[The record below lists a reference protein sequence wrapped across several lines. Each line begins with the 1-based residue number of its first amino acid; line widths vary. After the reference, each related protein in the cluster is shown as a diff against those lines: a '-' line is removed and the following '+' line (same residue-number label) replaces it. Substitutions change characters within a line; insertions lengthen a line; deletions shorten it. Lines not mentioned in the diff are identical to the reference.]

1 MPSHK
6 NLQALRFWLDI
17 FLQQNK
23 HRLVLG
29 ALLAIATALSGIALL
44 ALSGWFITATAV
56 AGAALLLGGI
66 FMLDIYLPGGGIRFF
81 ALSRTVSRYFER
93 LYNHDTVLRQL
104 AKSRVVLF
112 KGLQQL
118 PRSMSK
124 NFSDTDWLS
133 RLTAELDSL
142 DNLYLRLLLPPV
154 ISVIATVF
162 FFGILA
168 IWLPSFAL
176 FTLGLLLL
184 FMAIAL
190 KLFGNA
196 NVTTGSEL
204 AQQFT
209 ETRAEVVAHI
219 DGLAELYASKT
230 TAFNQQPLLKSIEH
244 IYQLESR
251 LQLMQARLQ
260 LGVNTM
266 QAIVFS
272 ALLLSVLVA
281 FVAGTL
287 TGPLAV
293 MFLLGWL
300 GVAELLTGLPLQFSH
315 LGKTVYAAKR
325 LAGFAQ
331 TPAPLSPLT
340 KQVSCIQCDISDHP
354 QIMSSKLQPLSLRLT
369 KQQPWLLLTG
379 VSGSG
384 KSTVAAALAAE
395 HTSPYI
401 TLSINQTDLT
411 AAETQ
416 PYRQAVAY
424 LEQQNAIFADTLRY
438 NLQLGLAPLADADL
452 WQVLRLVELDEW
464 ASALSQGLDTWL
476 GEIGQN
482 LSGGQAR
489 RLTLARLILHNPTLI
504 ILDEPFNGL
513 DSTMAKR
520 IWQNIL
526 PWLQGRFVL
535 LLLHHKPS
543 EFNDIAQFEHKIL
556 HSS

>member
-118 PRSMSK
+118 PRSTSK

-154 ISVIATVF
+154 MSVIATVF

-230 TAFNQQPLLKSIEH
+230 TAFNQQPLIKSIEH

-266 QAIVFS
+266 QAVVFS

-340 KQVSCIQCDISDHP
+340 KQVSCIQCEIFNHP
-354 QIMSSKLQPLSLRLT
+354 QITSSKLQPLSLSLT

-520 IWQNIL
+520 IWRNIL

>member
-190 KLFGNA
+190 RLFGNA
-196 NVTTGSEL
+196 NVTTGREL

-209 ETRAEVVAHI
+209 DTRAEVVAHI

-340 KQVSCIQCDISDHP
+340 KQVSCIQCEIFNHP
-354 QIMSSKLQPLSLRLT
+354 QITSSKLHPLSLRLT

-395 HTSPYI
+395 HTSPHI

-438 NLQLGLAPLADADL
+438 NLQLGLAPLTDADL

-464 ASALSQGLDTWL
+464 ARTLSQGLDTWL
-476 GEIGQN
+476 GDVGQN

-489 RLTLARLILHNPTLI
+489 RLTLARLILHNPMLI

-543 EFNDIAQFEHKIL
+543 DFKDIAQFEHKIL

>member
-118 PRSMSK
+118 PRSTSK
-124 NFSDTDWLS
+124 HFSDTDWLS
-133 RLTAELDSL
+133 RLTAELDSM

-190 KLFGNA
+190 RLFGNA
-196 NVTTGSEL
+196 NVTTGREL

-209 ETRAEVVAHI
+209 DTRAEVVAHI

-354 QIMSSKLQPLSLRLT
+354 QITSSKLHPLSLRLT

-395 HTSPYI
+395 HTSPHI

-438 NLQLGLAPLADADL
+438 NLQLGLAPLTDADL

-464 ASALSQGLDTWL
+464 ARTLSQGLDTWL
-476 GEIGQN
+476 GDVGQN

-489 RLTLARLILHNPTLI
+489 RLTLARLILHNPMLI

-543 EFNDIAQFEHKIL
+543 DFKDIAQFEHKIL

>member
-154 ISVIATVF
+154 MSVIATVF

-325 LAGFAQ
+325 LAGFTQ

-354 QIMSSKLQPLSLRLT
+354 QITSSKLHPLSLRLT